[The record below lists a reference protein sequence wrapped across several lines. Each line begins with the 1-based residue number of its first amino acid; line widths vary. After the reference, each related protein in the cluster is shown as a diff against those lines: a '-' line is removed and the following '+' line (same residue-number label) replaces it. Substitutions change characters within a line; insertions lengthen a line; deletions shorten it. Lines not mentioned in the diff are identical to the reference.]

1 MENKK
6 LLKYLLKDLNE
17 LDEMFSEKGKNSFDE
32 MEMEF
37 IQNRVSGAKRLVQ
50 LFIDHV
56 NDAPA
61 DIQPAP
67 VINEKPVVEK
77 SLVAEEKTITP
88 VEIEL
93 PGNRWVEAE
102 KTVSADEI
110 ADEIVVD
117 SINNET
123 KPEVKIPGTILSEI
137 PGTALDE
144 SVEEEVEAVTPKI
157 ETPRDDNQIPV
168 QEKISEIEKNEPAQ
182 NDIKKSDENKRISSV
197 KQELQMEDEEPV
209 DIHHKRLG
217 DSFLKEKS
225 VNDIIGD
232 DFSKLEHKLSNR
244 PILSIQAAI
253 GINDRFQYIR
263 ELFEGSADNFT
274 KTVADLDSMNDI
286 KEAVNYLQNHFKW
299 KKNETSLKFVNLI
312 KRRFP
317 NE

>member
-1 MENKK
+1 MP
-6 LLKYLLKDLNE
+6 
-17 LDEMFSEKGKNSFDE
+17 
-32 MEMEF
+32 
-37 IQNRVSGAKRLVQ
+37 GA
-50 LFIDHV
+50 
-56 NDAPA
+56 
-61 DIQPAP
+61 
-67 VINEKPVVEK
+67 
-77 SLVAEEKTITP
+77 
-88 VEIEL
+88 
-93 PGNRWVEAE
+93 
-102 KTVSADEI
+102 
-110 ADEIVVD
+110 
-117 SINNET
+117 
-123 KPEVKIPGTILSEI
+123 ILSET
-137 PGTALDE
+137 PETGLEE
-144 SVEEEVEAVTPKI
+144 SFEEEIEAVSPKV
-157 ETPRDDNQIPV
+157 ETPREENQISVPV

-209 DIHHKRLG
+209 DAYHKRLG

-263 ELFEGSADNFT
+263 ELFEGSADNFA

>member
-77 SLVAEEKTITP
+77 SLVAEEKTIAP

-144 SVEEEVEAVTPKI
+144 SVEEELEAVTPKI

-263 ELFEGSADNFT
+263 ELFEGSADNFA